1 MNKLLAS
8 ASEGK
13 FSKTQEH
20 KDCFELARSVKDET
34 FVQDILEEEVEEE
47 SQFVIGWKLTKR
59 FWSDVNNG
67 WVDDPYRASFFNKNE
82 GIFRVGKWVVENVN
96 QWPIQLIDIDEFN
109 ESKVSLNTVVVRKDG
124 SPMIIVSIPKRKNKA
139 IRLVGKDTEISCT
152 FEEYVQYVRQGAF
165 RVIWDS
171 QKPLGPGDVNSY
183 LNAVGAQE

>member
-1 MNKLLAS
+1 MNKLLTS

-13 FSKTQEH
+13 SSKFQER
-20 KDCFELARSVKDET
+20 KDCFELERSVKDEPII
-34 FVQDILEEEVEEE
+34 QDMLEEHEEE
-47 SQFVIGWKLTKR
+47 SQYVIGWKLTKR
-59 FWSDVNNG
+59 FWSDVHNG
-67 WVDDPYRASFFNKNE
+67 WVDDPYAASIFNKNE

-124 SPMIIVSIPKRKNKA
+124 SPMIVVSIPKRSNKA
-139 IRLVGKDTEISCT
+139 IRLVGKDTEVSCT

-183 LNAVGAQE
+183 LNVVGAQE